1 MLIGNVYAA
10 ETTKVGTTVTN
21 PLENSGIG
29 SLGDLAG
36 WALNIIIGIGW
47 ALTFIML
54 AAGFIKYIL
63 SRGETKA
70 TDQARQ
76 WLTFAALGGVG
87 LFFLTTIKTIILG
100 LLGAKEDGYIDNQ
113 FNPFNGS

>member
-1 MLIGNVYAA
+1 MKIQNVYADSPVS
-10 ETTKVGTTVTN
+10 TNVGD
-21 PLENSGIG
+21 PLNSKFQNIG
-29 SLGDLAG
+29 DIAG
-36 WALNIIIGIGW
+36 WVINIMLGVGW

-87 LFFLTTIKTIILG
+87 LFFLTTIRLIIQN
-100 LLGAKEDGYIDNQ
+100 LLGAEGGPTTSIDF
-113 FNPFNGS
+113 FNPFGSE